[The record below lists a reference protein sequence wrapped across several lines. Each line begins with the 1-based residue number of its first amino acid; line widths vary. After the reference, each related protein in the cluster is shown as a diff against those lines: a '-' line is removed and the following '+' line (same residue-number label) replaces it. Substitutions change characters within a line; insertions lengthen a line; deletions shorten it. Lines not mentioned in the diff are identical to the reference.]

1 MPNYESIYIFFVFSE
16 KYILMYSYDL
26 FHFFKLQTSHD
37 GTTDFKFQ
45 NSIFAS
51 FRSILS
57 LHVTNLPR
65 FIAVGVVV
73 SIGLSAAADDRD
85 GCLAM

>member
-1 MPNYESIYIFFVFSE
+1 MQKHVYFFCIFGKVHPNVSLRFISFF
-16 KYILMYSYDL
+16 LP
-26 FHFFKLQTSHD
+26 QTSRD
-37 GTTDFKFQ
+37 GTRDFKFQ

-65 FIAVGVVV
+65 VTAVGVVV
-73 SIGLSAAADDRD
+73 SIGLSAAADDLD
-85 GCLAM
+85 G